1 MRGPVTAKIGLV
13 LCRIVVPMWVLTGAV
28 FKLIERSPRT
38 LPRETI
44 LNVADG
50 LGLHLYGLLATLI
63 ALEFLAI
70 AVMVFLGRF
79 ARAMALFM
87 LTAFCL
93 ILIGEMI
100 LPNTQQLM
108 EGNFGVLLGGSCGC
122 LGTFSPSPWVMLMID
137 GTLLGGVMLFKP
149 TPAAAARVGRGPVV
163 TALVVIL
170 AGLGTS
176 FGLVIPAGRAP
187 ETTVGNGPVQ
197 PDGPTVNPAPA
208 ALPGYWFA
216 SEVESWI
223 GKPWQEIDLFTYMRK
238 WPKEMD
244 SAKRYVVF
252 YSRTCDHC
260 EAMFWEDLTD
270 PVLGSMVTAVEV
282 PQSKSVLTSSDAWP
296 MPATECELLALPL
309 GCDWI
314 ITAPLTITVEN
325 SNVTCTTEGDHIQCM
340 GLAD

>member
-13 LCRIVVPMWVLTGAV
+13 LCRIVVPLWVLSGAV

-93 ILIGEMI
+93 ILIGE
-100 LPNTQQLM
+100 LVG
-108 EGNFGVLLGGSCGC
+108 GNFTDCGC
-122 LGTFSPSPWVMLMID
+122 LGANSPPPWVMLMID
-137 GTLLGGVMLFKP
+137 GTLLGGVVLFKP
-149 TPAAAARVGRGPVV
+149 TRVAAARVGRWPVA
-163 TALVVIL
+163 TALIVIL
-170 AGLGTS
+170 AGFGTS

-187 ETTVGNGPVQ
+187 GTTDGNGPPQ
-197 PDGPTVNPAPA
+197 PDDPSVNPAPA
-208 ALPGYWFA
+208 ALSGYWFA

-270 PVLGSMVTAVEV
+270 PALGSMVTAVEV

-325 SNVTCTTEGDHIQCM
+325 GTVTCATEGDHIQCM

>member
-13 LCRIVVPMWVLTGAV
+13 LCRIVVPLWVLSGAV

-93 ILIGEMI
+93 ILLGE
-100 LPNTQQLM
+100 LVG
-108 EGNFGVLLGGSCGC
+108 GNFTDCGC
-122 LGTFSPSPWVMLMID
+122 LGANSPPPWVMLAID
-137 GTLLGGVMLFKP
+137 GALLAGVLLFKP
-149 TPAAAARVGRGPVV
+149 TRGTPTARVSRWPVV

-170 AGLGTS
+170 AGFGTS
-176 FGLVIPAGRAP
+176 FSLVIPAGRAP
-187 ETTVGNGPVQ
+187 ETPNVNGPV
-197 PDGPTVNPAPA
+197 PPNGPRVNPAPA
-208 ALPGYWFA
+208 TLPGYWFA

-223 GKPWQEIDLFTYMRK
+223 GKPWQEIDLFRYMRK

-260 EAMFWEDLTD
+260 EEMFLYDLTD
-270 PVLGSMVTAVEV
+270 PALGSMVTAVEV

-325 SNVTCTTEGDHIQCM
+325 GIVTCATEGDHIQCM